1 MGTGLFISSNQNNK
15 FSTTNMNQP
24 TQVLKTNH
32 ILVPTTTTTV
42 GMNYSNSTT
51 RVLVNPSTNMNNFNK
66 QAIGS
71 TLQQQPTTINYT
83 SGNKYFLWLRVLF
96 YLFMMFLIFF
106 SFYNDIRQESK
117 WCFYLRKKD
126 TANFLINW
134 SKFYNSKILS
144 KKHFFFPFVSIH
156 FDYILIRTKKIF
168 NFIRNKDENVH

>member
-15 FSTTNMNQP
+15 FSTTNMNHP

-51 RVLVNPSTNMNNFNK
+51 RVLVNPSTNMNTFNK

-71 TLQQQPTTINYT
+71 TMQQQQPTTINYT

-96 YLFMMFLIFF
+96 YLFMMFLIF
-106 SFYNDIRQESK
+106 I
-117 WCFYLRKKD
+117 
-126 TANFLINW
+126 I
-134 SKFYNSKILS
+134 
-144 KKHFFFPFVSIH
+144 SIM
-156 FDYILIRTKKIF
+156 I
-168 NFIRNKDENVH
+168 